1 MPAFCPINCS
11 SAGPPLDHPQRMGRP
26 ARRLQV
32 GWVRA
37 YSPPARPHRCFALMP
52 PVETG
57 TQPVPPS
64 SCTLPSSCTQTS
76 QSRSLPGETKT
87 EGKKSTEALQEP
99 AGIAACPS
107 WVSELRRRGLACPCH
122 SSPEGRHAV
131 SPRSRKRAGW
141 AGSSKNQL
149 SVLPIPV
156 RIAGGRPALPCQP
169 HVHCHAGHQALC
181 AQSARL
187 HV

>member
-1 MPAFCPINCS
+1 MGAGLLTARPPASFLCPDATCGNRDTAS
-11 SAGPPLDHPQRMGRP
+11 SSLFMHASFFMHANLPEQEL
-26 ARRLQV
+26 ARRD
-32 GWVRA
+32 
-37 YSPPARPHRCFALMP
+37 
-52 PVETG
+52 
-57 TQPVPPS
+57 
-64 SCTLPSSCTQTS
+64 
-76 QSRSLPGETKT
+76 KT

-122 SSPEGRHAV
+122 GSPEGRHAV

-169 HVHCHAGHQALC
+169 HVHCHAGHLPCHQARSVHRVQGCMSEQLLVTGWC
-181 AQSARL
+181 CIYT
-187 HV
+187 